1 MELEVEASKP
11 PRKGTIRQRIHK
23 LRRGIT
29 VEPFLICFC
38 LPYSMSALTIQNL
51 SLEKACRVN
60 LNLNTS
66 VCDAIHQHIDDAYDK
81 VDEIA
86 VQKVVASAY
95 VWKNVIFSVFPAIL
109 LPLLGSWS
117 DRHNT
122 RKVLMLLPMAGEVI
136 TNVGFIL
143 CTFFFYE
150 LPMEVNTV
158 VEVLPT
164 AITGGINMLL
174 LGVFTYVASISSI
187 EDRTF
192 RLGVIHI
199 LYGISTTVGYA
210 CSGIVYT
217 LIGFYGVFVSSLIM
231 YALGGLYAYYGIN
244 EAPCN
249 RPGPLSKCARVKDMV
264 NVKQT
269 LTTFNFLWNRRRA
282 AQSKQIYLILILAIL
297 VLGPGQG
304 EETVL
309 YLYTRLKFSWSEIDY
324 SLFTGIYSVAHLVG
338 NSFAILIFSKWLK
351 FDDAIL
357 GIISSVSKIGGGIV
371 YIFAQTTL
379 VFYLGTLAEVFNG
392 TAFAAS
398 RSIITKLVLDQD
410 LGKVNSLFGMAEA
423 ITTLIYGP
431 AFSALYK
438 STIQIFPGTFFVVG
452 SCLTIPPIIM
462 YIWLYSKRNER
473 FVSEVHSGG
482 IEHYAL
488 DETPKVY
495 QSPQSLPQMVAGT

>member
-304 EETVL
+304 
-309 YLYTRLKFSWSEIDY
+309 
-324 SLFTGIYSVAHLVG
+324 

-398 RSIITKLVLDQD
+398 RSIITKLVLEQD